1 LKRVSSRFGSMPS
14 ARILA
19 AAIALAVG
27 LASTG
32 CGDEGDDSAYE
43 AKRASIPST
52 GAPPWPAPP
61 DPLRRTRE
69 AGLRPERRE
78 QLAYH
83 VHSHLDV
90 FVNGRP
96 VTVPAGIGIN
106 TTDPGVKSG
115 RDKNGGLFYGGIELC
130 AHPCISPLHTHDT
143 SGILHTESPTPTP
156 NRLGQFFIEWGV
168 RLDRSC
174 VGGFCRPRAPIAF
187 FVDGERYTKDPR
199 AIGLADHREIAIVIG
214 SPPARIPVRGDFS
227 EA

>member
-1 LKRVSSRFGSMPS
+1 MPF

-19 AAIALAVG
+19 VAV
-27 LASTG
+27 AVAVVPCSTG
-32 CGDEGDDSAYE
+32 CGDEGDDSGYR
-43 AKRASIPST
+43 AKRAPIPSS
-52 GAPPWPAPP
+52 GAPPWPAPG

-78 QLAYH
+78 QLDYH

-90 FVNGRP
+90 FVNGQSI
-96 VTVPAGIGIN
+96 TIPAGIGIN
-106 TTDPGVKSG
+106 TADPGVKSG
-115 RDKNGGLFYGGIELC
+115 PDETGGRAYGGIELC
-130 AHPCISPLHTHDT
+130 ARACISPLHTHDT

-156 NRLGQFFIEWGV
+156 NRLGQFFTEWGV

-174 VGGFCRPRAPIAF
+174 VGGYCRPRAPIAF
-187 FVDGERYTKDPR
+187 FVNGERYMKDPR

-227 EA
+227 KA

>member
-1 LKRVSSRFGSMPS
+1 MPF
-14 ARILA
+14 AWLIVT
-19 AAIALAVG
+19 AIALAMVAG
-27 LASTG
+27 GTA
-32 CGDEGDDSAYE
+32 CGDEGDESSY
-43 AKRASIPST
+43 RAERAPIPST
-52 GAPPWPAPP
+52 GAPPWPAPG
-61 DPLRRTRE
+61 DPLRRTRQ

-90 FVNGRP
+90 FVNGEP
-96 VTVPAGIGIN
+96 ITVPAGIGIN
-106 TTDPGVKSG
+106 TADPGVKSG
-115 RDKNGGLFYGGIELC
+115 LDKDGRRAYGGIERC
-130 AHPCISPLHTHDT
+130 AQPCISPLHTHDE
-143 SGILHTESPTPTP
+143 SGILHTESPTETP
-156 NRLGQFFIEWGV
+156 NSLGQFFLEWGV

-187 FVDGERYTKDPR
+187 FVNGERYTKDPR